1 MRIDDL
7 EAALETGTFEPVFVE
22 YRDGWEL
29 KLRHSSAEEQS
40 QELGRGAGRDGG
52 NDAYWLDHVIGWRGL
67 TRRGEEVP
75 FDRQLL
81 RKFWRLD
88 GEFRLFI
95 LRSCQ
100 SVDTFRGQSR
110 TAAAAGSREG
120 Q

>member
-22 YRDGWEL
+22 YRDGWEF

-40 QELGRGAGRDGG
+40 EELGRSASRDS
-52 NDAYWLDHVIGWRGL
+52 NDAYWLDHVVGWRGL

-88 GEFRLFI
+88 GEMRLFV

-100 SVDTFRGQSR
+100 SIDTFRKQSR
-110 TAAAAGSREG
+110 APGAAGSREG